1 MGTAKRER
9 KKMNREMGRQAQETA
24 AKRQKTTKTT
34 VRIVGAIVIILALF
48 FGIAFL
54 TDSDDDSAD
63 TGAPIT
69 TTAEAYASTTIA
81 SGDATTTVPG
91 DATTPSDFAY
101 GTTECPPVEGAAT
114 QTQDFD
120 DSFALCIDPTKT
132 YTAVVTT
139 NMGTY
144 SAVLDAAKAPGTVNN
159 FVSLARNKYF
169 DGTTCH
175 RAIPGFMI
183 QCGDP
188 TATGSGGPGYKF
200 ADELPASGEY
210 KIGSLAMANSGPD
223 TNGSQFFVISGDQ
236 GVSLPPSY
244 TLFGQVTEGLDTT
257 VTALDAAGNDD
268 PSSNGVPPLKEI
280 KIESITI
287 TES

>member
-1 MGTAKRER
+1 
-9 KKMNREMGRQAQETA
+9 
-24 AKRQKTTKTT
+24 
-34 VRIVGAIVIILALF
+34 
-48 FGIAFL
+48 
-54 TDSDDDSAD
+54 
-63 TGAPIT
+63 
-69 TTAEAYASTTIA
+69 
-81 SGDATTTVPG
+81 
-91 DATTPSDFAY
+91 
-101 GTTECPPVEGAAT
+101 
-114 QTQDFD
+114 
-120 DSFALCIDPTKT
+120 
-132 YTAVVTT
+132 
-139 NMGTY
+139 MGTY

-244 TLFGQVTEGLDTT
+244 TLFGQVTDGLDST
-257 VTALDAAGNDD
+257 VVALDAAGNDD